1 MRALTER
8 YSGAG
13 NNTWPLSY
21 LMFTCLTKAD
31 TPYDGCAPITTIFAL
46 LTWSELNNQV
56 PAPTSSCALNARSG

>member
-1 MRALTER
+1 
-8 YSGAG
+8 
-13 NNTWPLSY
+13 
-21 LMFTCLTKAD
+21 MFTCLTKAD